1 MVMVTNAND
10 DNVLIMLFRAVE
22 KYIIIIIIIKMRTK
36 FQKWNYWQLVPG
48 VFFSNNFQLWTR

>member
-10 DNVLIMLFRAVE
+10 DNVLIMLFRALE

-36 FQKWNYWQLVPG
+36 FQK
-48 VFFSNNFQLWTR
+48 

>member
-1 MVMVTNAND
+1 MVMVTND
-10 DNVLIMLFRAVE
+10 DNVLIMLFRALE
-22 KYIIIIIIIKMRTK
+22 KYIIIIIIIIKMRTK

>member
-1 MVMVTNAND
+1 MVMVTND

-22 KYIIIIIIIKMRTK
+22 KYIIIIIIIIKMRTK